1 MNETETII
9 IGGGLS
15 GLFTAYKLQELNSP
29 YLLLEAKSV
38 FGGRVAGYKTSPGS
52 DLSVDLGPTWF
63 WPHQVMINQ
72 LLSQLNV
79 GWFEQYCKGD
89 ALYQKH
95 PDAIPAVYK
104 IIQAE

>member
-38 FGGRVAGYKTSPGS
+38 FGGRIAGYK
-52 DLSVDLGPTWF
+52 
-63 WPHQVMINQ
+63 N
-72 LLSQLNV
+72 LLVLNCR
-79 GWFEQYCKGD
+79 W
-89 ALYQKH
+89 
-95 PDAIPAVYK
+95 I
-104 IIQAE
+104 